1 MPSEGPPETEILQA
15 ALGPG
20 DDCLSAEQLEMFVI
34 EGSPPLAPLA
44 QHVQSCAYC
53 RTQIELLEQF
63 NAGAAGEIETEAVRL
78 ITAWLRSRSDEIFQP
93 ARTHIEAS
101 EPWWRAFWRTRWLGP
116 AALGL
121 AGILVA
127 VALSVQMRD
136 APPGLRAPRPE
147 QEVLR
152 SNAISVMAP
161 SEDIEHAPS
170 EIRWQVLHDAVRYE
184 ARLLE
189 VDGTEL
195 WKAETPETRI
205 ALPEPV
211 RARVVP
217 AKTLLCQVLAFDAS
231 GHQIGQSEP
240 VRFRLLQ

>member
-1 MPSEGPPETEILQA
+1 MASEGSPENEILRA

-34 EGSPPLAPLA
+34 EGSPPPAPLA

-53 RTQIELLEQF
+53 KTQVQLLGQF
-63 NAGAAGEIETEAVRL
+63 NAGASGQTEMDAVRL
-78 ITAWLRSRSDEIFQP
+78 ITAQLRARSDEIFQP
-93 ARTHIEAS
+93 VTTHVGAG
-101 EPWWRAFWRTRWLGP
+101 EPWWRAFWRTRWFGP

-121 AGILVA
+121 AGILAA
-127 VALSVQMRD
+127 VALSVQMRN

-152 SNAISVMAP
+152 SNAISVLAP
-161 SEDIEHAPS
+161 SGEIQHAPT
-170 EIRWQVLHDAVRYE
+170 EIRWQAVHDAVRYE

-195 WKAETPETRI
+195 WKAETATARI
-205 ALPEPV
+205 ELPEPV
-211 RARVVP
+211 RALIVP
-217 AKTLLCQVLAFDAS
+217 AKTLFSQVSAFDAS